1 MVFILKIC
9 SVSTMRLY
17 RTSKDINEYLNTS
30 YKAELEGSSLGKVCK
45 SFVVPL
51 IQKCFKLD
59 EFTVCLRVKHYQYP
73 VYPNDGNYVSHTT
86 IEGILT
92 R

>member
-1 MVFILKIC
+1 
-9 SVSTMRLY
+9 MRLY

-30 YKAELEGSSLGKVCK
+30 YKAELKGSSLGKVCK
-45 SFVVPL
+45 SCLVPL
-51 IQKCFKLD
+51 IQKCFQLD

-73 VYPNDGNYVSHTT
+73 INPNDDGYFAHTT